1 VFDPEAL
8 DGEGAFVVKYPLPYV
23 EHATLSPEALEVRI
37 QARAM
42 FHFSHTME
50 AQLGG
55 LTRAGF
61 VLTGFY
67 EDRRPESDG
76 NPIRQFM
83 PSYYVVRAQKLA
95 VPHQA

>member
-1 VFDPEAL
+1 MDWFPSLQELKVLCLAS
-8 DGEGAFVVKYPLPYV
+8 G
-23 EHATLSPEALEVRI
+23 
-37 QARAM
+37 
-42 FHFSHTME
+42 
-50 AQLGG
+50 GG
-55 LTRAGF
+55 LMQAGF

-95 VPHQA
+95 VALQAARQPAE